1 MCLERRRRAVRK
13 CRNSAKRGIIASVMT
28 RTLFTLS
35 ALLLGYFMLQMSNGL
50 QGSLLAVRA
59 DLEGFSATATGLVM
73 SGFFAGMGAGSLLCG
88 RLIERVGHVR
98 TFSALA
104 STASAATLVHLI
116 VIDPVVWIVARSA
129 TGFCFAGLLI
139 AVESW
144 LNASITSAERG
155 RLLSIYAMLGM
166 GAGVIGQVLLDSADP
181 QGFMLFV
188 IVSIGLSLALVPT
201 ALSQAQAPVPDAAQE
216 RPSIRHLWS
225 ISPFGTVAMGMC
237 GATLG
242 TFFGLAPVFAQR
254 IGFEPSQ
261 IAYIMAAATLGGLVM
276 QFPVGSLSDRV
287 DRRWICIG
295 LALAATLSM
304 GILSQASAQEYAV
317 SLGLAIL
324 MGGLLLPTISV
335 VVAHINDR
343 APPQA
348 LLAASGGIVL
358 MQGIGAAA
366 GPFVGGAAMDIFGPR
381 GFLMTLSV
389 AQGVIVVF
397 AVVRLALKQGIE
409 PEAKVSYAP
418 MSMTPVE
425 GDLQFAASESGRRSE

>member
-1 MCLERRRRAVRK
+1 
-13 CRNSAKRGIIASVMT
+13 MT

-59 DLEGFSATATGLVM
+59 DLEGFGATATGLVM
-73 SGFFAGMGAGSLLCG
+73 SGFFVGMSVGSLLSG
-88 RLIERVGHVR
+88 RMIERVGHVR

-116 VIDPVVWIVARSA
+116 VIDPFVWIAARSV

-144 LNASITSAERG
+144 LNASIGSAERG
-155 RLLSIYAMLGM
+155 RLLSIYAMVGM
-166 GAGVIGQVLLDSADP
+166 GAGVIGQLLLDAADP

-188 IVSIGLSLALVPT
+188 LVSIGLSLALVPT
-201 ALSQAQAPVPDAAQE
+201 ALSQALAPAPDAASE

-225 ISPFGTVAMGMC
+225 ISPFGVVAMGMC

-254 IGFEPSQ
+254 IGFDPSQ
-261 IAYIMAAATLGGLVM
+261 IAYIMAAATLGALVM

-287 DRRWICIG
+287 DRRWVCIG
-295 LALAATLSM
+295 LALAATLTM
-304 GILSQASAQEYAV
+304 GTLSQASVQGYGI
-317 SLGLAIL
+317 SLALATL
-324 MGGLLLPTISV
+324 MGGLLLPTVSV

-343 APPQA
+343 APPDA

-366 GPFVGGAAMDIFGPR
+366 GPFVAGAAMDVFGPR
-381 GFLMTLSV
+381 GFLMTLSL
-389 AQGVIVVF
+389 AQGVIVIF
-397 AVVRLALKQGIE
+397 AVLRLALKQGIE
-409 PEAKVSYAP
+409 PEAKAP
-418 MSMTPVE
+418 YTPVSMTPVE
-425 GDLQFAASESGRRSE
+425 SELRFPDQT